1 MRRPLPYL
9 LLFVVLWLTLSLA
22 CSLSS
27 DEPAT
32 PTASESVDEAVIEAA
47 VATVRAE
54 IAQAASV
61 SDAQTTPAPSS
72 LPASGTAADLEAAF
86 VNIYEQVNPSVVE
99 IFTFFGDE
107 LRGSGSGFVYDEQGR
122 IVTNNHVVAQGNHY
136 ELFFANGEQRQAR
149 LLGTDVDS
157 DLAVIEV
164 DSLPEGVQPLRL
176 GDSSALHVGQL
187 VVALGSPFQ
196 EQGSMSTGIVSGL
209 GRSLESQRGD
219 YTLPQVIQTD
229 APINPGNSG
238 GPLLNLQGEVIGVN
252 SEIRSATGVNSGVG
266 FAIPV
271 NAVKRIVP
279 SLISDGSY
287 TYPFMGVRMQTPDP
301 QLLADLGL
309 PPGMGA
315 YVAEVT
321 PGSPAAAAGLQG
333 GLPAGGDLIIAIDG
347 YEIQSSDDLISYLIF
362 QAEVSQTVE
371 LTIVRDGQTI
381 TVPLTLGARP

>member
-9 LLFVVLWLTLSLA
+9 FFFAVLWLTLSLA

-27 DEPAT
+27 EEPAT
-32 PTASESVDEAVIEAA
+32 PTASANVDPAVIEAA
-47 VATVRAE
+47 VATVQ
-54 IAQAASV
+54 AQLAKASEV
-61 SDAQTTPAPSS
+61 GGQTTAVPSS
-72 LPASGTAADLEAAF
+72 WPAAGTAADLEAAF
-86 VNIYEQVNPSVVE
+86 VNIYQQVNPSVVE
-99 IFTFFGDE
+99 IFTFIGDNP
-107 LRGSGSGFVYDEQGR
+107 LGSGSGFVYDDQGR
-122 IVTNNHVVAQGNHY
+122 IVTNNHVVAQGNHF
-136 ELFFANGEQRQAR
+136 EVFFAGGAQGQAR
-149 LLGTDVDS
+149 LLGADVDS

-164 DSLPEGVQPLRL
+164 DFLPEGAQPLRL

-252 SEIRSATGVNSGVG
+252 SAIRSATGVNSGVG

-271 NAVKRIVP
+271 NAVKRIAP
-279 SLISDGSY
+279 SLIANGSY
-287 TYPFMGVRMQTPDP
+287 TYPFMGVRMQAPDP
-301 QLLADLGL
+301 DLLAELGL
-309 PPGMGA
+309 PPGAGA

-321 PGSPAAAAGLQG
+321 PGSPAEAAGLQG
-333 GLPAGGDLIIAIDG
+333 GLTAGGDLIIAIDG

-362 QAEVSQTVE
+362 QAEVGQTVE
-371 LTIVRDGQTI
+371 LTVIRDGQMI
-381 TVPLTLGARP
+381 AVPLTLGARP